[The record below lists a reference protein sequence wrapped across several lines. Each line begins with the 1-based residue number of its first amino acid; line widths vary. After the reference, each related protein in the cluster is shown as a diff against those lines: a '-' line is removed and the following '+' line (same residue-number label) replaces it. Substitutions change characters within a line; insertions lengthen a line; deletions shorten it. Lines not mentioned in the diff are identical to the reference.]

1 MIKFNLFSNRTLT
14 LRGCP
19 HIMSAN
25 FGGFQ
30 IPSLDLKN
38 IVAMQKEK
46 VQLVFFWTVK
56 MIRFNFLRQLAD
68 NEKRH

>member
-30 IPSLDLKN
+30 TPSLDLKD
-38 IVAMQKEK
+38 IVAMQKGQ
-46 VQLVFFWTVK
+46 VQLDFPWTEK
-56 MIRFNFLRQLAD
+56 MTRFNFLRQLYLI
-68 NEKRH
+68 

>member
-25 FGGFQ
+25 YGGFQ
-30 IPSLDLKN
+30 TPSLDLKN
-38 IVAMQKEK
+38 IVATKKEQ
-46 VQLVFFWTVK
+46 VQLDSPWT
-56 MIRFNFLRQLAD
+56 
-68 NEKRH
+68 EKL